1 MSVTRGRCLCGKV
14 AYEFEGDINWSGHC
28 HCESCR
34 RNTSSVVAT
43 FIGVPRTAFRFTG
56 AEPKAYVSSKG
67 VRRLFCADCGS
78 PIAYDADAYP
88 DEIHFYTGTLERP
101 QDLPPTFH
109 VFYDEKLPWLE
120 IDDDLPRHAGSL
132 AD

>member
-14 AYEFEGDINWSGHC
+14 AYEFEGDVNWCGHC

-43 FIGVPRTAFRFTG
+43 FIGVPRAAFRFTG
-56 AEPKAYVSSKG
+56 AEPKAYISSKG
-67 VRRLFCADCGS
+67 VRRLFCPHCGS

-88 DEIHFYTGTLERP
+88 DEIHFYIGTLEHP
-101 QDLPPTFH
+101 QDRPPHFH
-109 VFYDEKLPWLE
+109 VFHDEKLPWFE
-120 IDDDLPRHAGSL
+120 INDDLPRHAGSL